1 MASTPLLGL
10 SLPADGTTN
19 WGALVNTSITALLD
33 SAIAGTTIL
42 SSDADVTLTTTA
54 EASNQARQV
63 VLLCT
68 GSRAAVRNITAPA
81 QSKTYVVINNTVGGF
96 GVTIRGVG
104 PTTGVTVPS
113 GKTFMVAWNGSD
125 FALVSTEIAKRVVST
140 ASATSVTP
148 NSDTT
153 DILIQANTEP
163 IGTLTINAPIGSP
176 VNGQTFV
183 FRLSS
188 TAVQTFAWNAIYQGS
203 TDSPLPSA
211 SSGAGKTDYMGFI
224 YNTSN
229 SKWQMLAKNFGF

>member
-42 SSDADVTLTTTA
+42 SSDADVTLTTIA
-54 EASNQARQV
+54 EASNQARQA

-68 GSRAAVRNITAPA
+68 GSRATIRKIIAPA
-81 QSKTYVVINNTVGGF
+81 QSKTYVVINNTTGGF
-96 GVTIRGVG
+96 GVTICGVG
-104 PTTGVTVPS
+104 PTVGVTVPN

-125 FALVSTEIAKRVVST
+125 FALVTTEISKRVVSV
-140 ASATSVTP
+140 ASASSVTP
-148 NSDTT
+148 NANIT

-163 IGTLTINAPIGSP
+163 LGTLTINAPTGSP
-176 VNGQTFV
+176 TNGQTFV

-203 TDSPLPSA
+203 TDGALPAA

-224 YNTSN
+224 YNSTSN
-229 SKWQMLAKNFGF
+229 KWQMLAKNFGF